1 MISKAAIRK
10 AFTDPGQAA
19 FPNTNDLAKSFTAKL
34 LVGQAIIVVVT
45 QLSYD
50 NVLALLGCILQG
62 VYGSTQLIKVLVG
75 TLQAIVWAPSSFVS
89 FSAQTSAS
97 RIFEALDVNCTYNIC
112 VLTYLQIQD
121 IHCQGLVTKKLNCR
135 GGSKA
140 GAFLKNFANLLQ
152 GFSGDLFHMV

>member
-1 MISKAAIRK
+1 M
-10 AFTDPGQAA
+10 
-19 FPNTNDLAKSFTAKL
+19 
-34 LVGQAIIVVVT
+34 VVT
-45 QLSYD
+45 QLGYD
-50 NVLALLGCILQG
+50 HVLALLGCILQG

-75 TLQAIVWAPSSFVS
+75 TLQAIEFAPSFAC
-89 FSAQTSAS
+89 SAQTSAS

>member
-1 MISKAAIRK
+1 M
-10 AFTDPGQAA
+10 
-19 FPNTNDLAKSFTAKL
+19 
-34 LVGQAIIVVVT
+34 VVT
-45 QLSYD
+45 QLGYD
-50 NVLALLGCILQG
+50 HVLALLGCILQG

-75 TLQAIVWAPSSFVS
+75 TLQAIEFAPSFAC
-89 FSAQTSAS
+89 SAQTSAS

-140 GAFLKNFANLLQ
+140 GAFLKNFTYLLQ
-152 GFSGDLFHMV
+152 GFSFDLDHMVCCPKPRPWLLENTRLIYIYICIHIFVNMYTSKSF